1 MELCIHKGAKEN
13 CGACLEIEHEGNR
26 VLFDLGLPLDADFE
40 DTPLPSVNGLDKD
53 SPDLLGLVISHAHL
67 DHYGL
72 AATHTEVGFQLN
84 RWN

>member
-1 MELCIHKGAKEN
+1 MELCIHKGAKEI

-53 SPDLLGLVISHAHL
+53 SPDLLGLFIHMPIL
-67 DHYGL
+67 TITGL
-72 AATHTEVGFQLN
+72 QQRILK
-84 RWN
+84 